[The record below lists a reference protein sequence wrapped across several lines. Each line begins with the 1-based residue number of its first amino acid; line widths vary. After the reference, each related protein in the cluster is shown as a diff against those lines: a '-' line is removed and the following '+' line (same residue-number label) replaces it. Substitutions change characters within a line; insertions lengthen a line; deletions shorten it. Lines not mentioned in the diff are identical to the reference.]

1 MKNIFFKNP
10 LIFIFAFLA
19 MLIFYESFWTPT
31 SYAGRIFMM
40 VAAAVLM
47 VVSIVEFGRARAKR

>member
-1 MKNIFFKNP
+1 MKNIIFKNP

-19 MLIFYESFWTPT
+19 MLILYESFWTPT

-40 VAAAVLM
+40 IAAAILM
-47 VVSIVEFGRARAKR
+47 CFSVIEFRKARAKR